1 GSTGYVS
8 CKRSCEVRVAC
19 WCSCEGCTSVPH
31 ARSAPLPLVGRG
43 WGWGSES
50 EHDNMSTRDEPR
62 VWAKR
67 DRSVAPRQRQLAREM
82 RSAPTEAE
90 RKLWWHLR
98 HRLPTRGT
106 HFRRQ
111 VRIGRYIV
119 DFACHARRLVIE
131 SMVVSTERDRPLM
144 TTAREFSKQTAIA
157 CCAIG
162 TTTCC
167 RISMACSRTF

>member
-1 GSTGYVS
+1 
-8 CKRSCEVRVAC
+8 
-19 WCSCEGCTSVPH
+19 
-31 ARSAPLPLVGRG
+31 
-43 WGWGSES
+43 
-50 EHDNMSTRDEPR
+50 MSTRDEPR

-119 DFACHARRLVIE
+119 DFGCHARRIVIE
-131 SMVVSTERDRPLM
+131 VDGGQHGTKSAADDDRTRILE
-144 TTAREFSKQTAIA
+144 ANGYRVLRYWNNDLLSNIDGVLEDILSAINDDPRA
-157 CCAIG
+157 
-162 TTTCC
+162 
-167 RISMACSRTF
+167 